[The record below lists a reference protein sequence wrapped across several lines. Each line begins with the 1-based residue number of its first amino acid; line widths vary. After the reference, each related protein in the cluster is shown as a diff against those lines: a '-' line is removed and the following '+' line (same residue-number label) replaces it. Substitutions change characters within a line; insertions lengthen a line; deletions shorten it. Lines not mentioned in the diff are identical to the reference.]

1 MKPRSLTLRLSLLF
15 VAAVAVVLVVVGLA
29 FDALSRH
36 HFHALDIQLLKE
48 KLAAVNQIA
57 SESAADPDELRERW
71 HTLLGAH
78 PDLSVLVLAADGTPY
93 FSEPAGA
100 TLPPLERER
109 LGDGTWE
116 WMQGHHRY
124 KAISAPLFL
133 AAGTP
138 PLTLWLRLDVT
149 THAHFFT
156 VLQRW
161 FWIVLAASTLLSA
174 ALGWLV
180 ARNGLKPV
188 RTVTQTAA
196 SMSAGSLKRQIPL
209 EPVPDELRELIMA
222 FNAMLGRL
230 DDSFAR
236 LSNFSADIAHELR
249 TPISNLRTHT
259 EVVLAQPR
267 TPEVYEENLQSNLE
281 ELNRLST
288 LIDRL
293 LLLAKADHGLIA
305 LDRQPLELR
314 TVVQKLFDYYELLAE
329 DQGVEL
335 HLSGDGRVLGD
346 SVMLQQ
352 VVANLLSNA
361 LRHTP
366 GGGRI
371 FVTLAERG
379 QQVELVVENPGRS
392 IAPEHLDHLFDR
404 FYRADPTRREGQVN
418 AGLGLAI
425 ARSLMESHGG
435 SIHCTSA
442 EGRTRFTLIF
452 PRLTPATIAARP

>member
-1 MKPRSLTLRLSLLF
+1 MKPGSLTLRLSLLF

-29 FDALSRH
+29 FEALSRH
-36 HFHALDIQLLKE
+36 HFHALDTQVLRE
-48 KLAAVNQIA
+48 KLAAVNRIA
-57 SESAADPDELRERW
+57 SESAADPDELRARW

-78 PDLSVLVLAADGTPY
+78 PDLTVLVLAADGTPY
-93 FSEPAGA
+93 FTEPAGA
-100 TLPPLERER
+100 TLPPVERER
-109 LGDGTWE
+109 QGDGTWE
-116 WMQGHHRY
+116 WVQGHHRY
-124 KAISAPLFL
+124 KAISAPLTL

-138 PLTLWLRLDVT
+138 PLTLWLLLDVT

-161 FWIVLAASTLLSA
+161 FWIVLGASTLLSA

-188 RTVTQTAA
+188 RTVTHTAA

-209 EPVPDELRELIMA
+209 APVPDELRELIMA

-230 DDSFAR
+230 DDSFGR

-281 ELNRLST
+281 ELNRLSI

-335 HLSGDGRVLGD
+335 HLSGDGRVFAD
-346 SVMLQQ
+346 SVMIQQ

-361 LRHTP
+361 LRYTP

-371 FVTLAERG
+371 FVSLAERG
-379 QQVELVVENPGRS
+379 QQVELAVENPGRT

-404 FYRADPTRREGQVN
+404 FYRGDPARREGQGN

-442 EGRTRFTLIF
+442 EGCTRFTLVF
-452 PRLTPATIAARP
+452 PSLAHAAQA